1 MSDPIKNSEQII
13 PIDTNLL
20 LIEIA
25 SILYQVNS
33 IDIAQEMIFDTL
45 SEQFGLKKMAI
56 AVFNEMDEE
65 YQITHQS
72 GLSTGF
78 KSQFRIS
85 NLRQINDSVIATDK
99 ATYFS
104 CPGGAVKLGDRTLN
118 IGADTEDLVVFP
130 INFHER
136 MVGFLLLGQKIP
148 DQDET
153 VILRFSN
160 LLGPVI
166 SSTEPARKSGNRFEN
181 IISKIIKDRVHE
193 ARLVLN
199 PISFSIFRLVV
210 EERLMDSMVL
220 EDMVR
225 SYQTVFHNT
234 LVAKGDLIW
243 LTADTVLFV
252 FPNADLFESEQLVS
266 DLKDS
271 LGQFCEQNDTVPN
284 FSLKHAAISY
294 PQSGDDVTEIVNNL
308 WLKLF
313 EEIYLME

>member
-1 MSDPIKNSEQII
+1 MNDPLKKSEQNKA
-13 PIDTNLL
+13 IDNNLL

-45 SEQFGLKKMAI
+45 GEQFALNRMAI
-56 AVFNEMDEE
+56 AVLNEMDEV
-65 YQITHQS
+65 YQVTHHS
-72 GLSTGF
+72 GLNSVF
-78 KSQFRIS
+78 QEQFRLS
-85 NLRQINDSVIATDK
+85 TFDQFNHSLADSEK
-99 ATYFS
+99 ATHIS
-104 CPGGAVKLGDRTLN
+104 CPQGKLQLGGKKMDLGAGVD
-118 IGADTEDLVVFP
+118 ELVLFP
-130 INFHER
+130 IHFHER
-136 MVGFLLLGQKIP
+136 MVGLLIVAESIKV
-148 DQDET
+148 DDEEI
-153 VILRFSN
+153 ILRFSN

-166 SSTEPARKSGNRFEN
+166 SSVEPVRKSSNQFEN

-199 PISFSIFRLVV
+199 PISFSIFRLVFG
-210 EERLMDSMVL
+210 ERLTDSMVL

-225 SYQTVFHNT
+225 SYQTVFHDMLT
-234 LVAKGDLIW
+234 SKGDLVW

-266 DLKDS
+266 DLENRLQEMCKK
-271 LGQFCEQNDTVPN
+271 NDTLPT
-284 FSLKHAAISY
+284 FALKHAAISY
-294 PQSGDDVTEIVNNL
+294 PQSGEDATQIVNHL